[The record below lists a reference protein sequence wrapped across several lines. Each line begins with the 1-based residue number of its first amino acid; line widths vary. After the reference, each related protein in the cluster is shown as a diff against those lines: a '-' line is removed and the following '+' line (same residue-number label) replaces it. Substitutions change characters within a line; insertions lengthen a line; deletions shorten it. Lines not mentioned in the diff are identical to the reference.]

1 MLEQFLTAFA
11 ILFVIMNPLSSV
23 IPFLTLTKD
32 FSEKQRRHAADKAAL
47 VAGGLALA
55 FLFIGQPLL
64 DVMGLK
70 ISAFR
75 IAGGVI
81 LSILG
86 IQTSLGVS
94 LTKVEVSDEDAIAVL
109 IGTPMLTG
117 PGVITTIILAAA
129 ETPLLPLFLAVLAV
143 IAASWIIVRY
153 SSYLTKALGQRLIG
167 VVGKIM
173 GLLLLTRGIQYVIL
187 GFQTFA

>member
-1 MLEQFLTAFA
+1 M
-11 ILFVIMNPLSSV
+11 
-23 IPFLTLTKD
+23 
-32 FSEKQRRHAADKAAL
+32 
-47 VAGGLALA
+47 
-55 FLFIGQPLL
+55 
-64 DVMGLK
+64 
-70 ISAFR
+70 
-75 IAGGVI
+75 
-81 LSILG
+81 
-86 IQTSLGVS
+86 
-94 LTKVEVSDEDAIAVL
+94 EVSDEDAIAVL